1 MEQQIEKLKKEREK
15 LTTEYKNN
23 QTEYKAEIKRIDR
36 AIRNFQR
43 GMNELNG
50 NGKPKVKSS
59 SVIEEILTE
68 SEPLHLKI
76 LCEKLNERGIPMA
89 YQSLSGLLQSYAK
102 AGKKFVKTAPAT
114 FGLLSTAPEN
124 TESMANEQIKAEPE
138 KPVNEE
144 KATKKEKSP
153 REGKAAK
160 KEAVEEETTKEV
172 SIANDRTIVY
182 DEDTNRIISE
192 D

>member
-15 LTTEYKNN
+15 LTAEYKNN

-50 NGKPKVKSS
+50 NSNPKVKSS

-68 SEPLHLKI
+68 SGPLHLKL
-76 LCEKLNERGIPMA
+76 LCEKLHERGIPMQ

-102 AGKKFVKTAPAT
+102 AGKKFEKTAPAT
-114 FGLLSTAPEN
+114 FGLLSAAPEN
-124 TESMANEQIKAEPE
+124 TEKTANEQIKAEAE

-144 KATKKEKSP
+144 KAIKKEKP
-153 REGKAAK
+153 P
-160 KEAVEEETTKEV
+160 KEKTAQKESVEEETTKEV
-172 SIANDRTIVY
+172 ATAHDRTIVY
-182 DEDTNRIISE
+182 DQDENKIISE